1 MKLLSHYHPC
11 PADEMLMLLNKLLLL
26 IGSDMSIASGAHK
39 LDVCMQLLPH
49 HHTCV
54 VDEMPLLLNKL
65 SCHLL
70 LELLLMKWCGC

>member
-1 MKLLSHYHPC
+1 
-11 PADEMLMLLNKLLLL
+11 MLMLLNKLLLL

-39 LDVCMQLLPH
+39 LDVRMQLLSH

-65 SCHLL
+65 SGHLL